1 MRQRS
6 ADRFLQNRD
15 RRLNVINRGIGI
27 IPCALA
33 TSPSDSHG
41 KLDAGPSGCAP
52 VRSSGIQAIVDDF
65 DFTTPDEIK
74 QHPYHQ
80 EFLRP
85 TGLQYFAGIKVS
97 TGEDL

>member
-6 ADRFLQNRD
+6 ADLQNRN
-15 RRLNVINRGIGI
+15 RRLYLINRGSGI
-27 IPCALA
+27 IPCAVA

-52 VRSSGIQAIVDDF
+52 VRSSGIQAIADDF

-74 QHPYHQ
+74 RHPLYQ

-85 TGLQYFAGIKVS
+85 TGLQYFAGIKVAA
-97 TGEDL
+97 GEDL